1 MIVKLPV
8 YETVVISSL
17 ASFSISLMDFVA
29 CAPLSLQQS
38 LLLKIQVVSTFRLWV
53 NQSNDE
59 ATTVDP
65 VSIPSTLP
73 MGNSPCNW
81 EQIMN
86 MRNKGVM
93 ANLLRVSPV
102 SCTCIRGNYGD
113 NHTQRTL
120 DHMGC
125 RMSFQGN
132 STLKRQTTFK
142 KCIERYFKDWDPSLL
157 ITYASVL
164 SDCKHFSVLRRFWH
178 CFSLQPSP
186 MMNCPPDTPVLRV
199 VI

>member
-93 ANLLRVSPV
+93 ANLLRLICQGSHLSHALVSV
-102 SCTCIRGNYGD
+102 EITE
-113 NHTQRTL
+113 TT
-120 DHMGC
+120 
-125 RMSFQGN
+125 
-132 STLKRQTTFK
+132 TLKEPWTIWAAEWVFRAIPRWRDKQHSRNALK
-142 KCIERYFKDWDPSLL
+142 DILKIE
-157 ITYASVL
+157 I
-164 SDCKHFSVLRRFWH
+164 
-178 CFSLQPSP
+178 
-186 MMNCPPDTPVLRV
+186 PVYW
-199 VI
+199 